1 MVGHLWMVGVGAP
14 CCFCSFGGGGCCCVV
29 VHGLPL
35 VGMLLSLSIYLP
47 HCWQQHGTW
56 KGSSEGEGGGY
67 LTMMGTV
74 YLPVAKNSQTVM
86 TRYIVTVCF
95 REVDFNQT
103 ALHYS
108 VFVPSRELNYTDY
121 WKGQIMAK
129 SDQIE
134 REH

>member
-1 MVGHLWMVGVGAP
+1 
-14 CCFCSFGGGGCCCVV
+14 
-29 VHGLPL
+29 
-35 VGMLLSLSIYLP
+35 
-47 HCWQQHGTW
+47 
-56 KGSSEGEGGGY
+56 
-67 LTMMGTV
+67 MMGTV

-86 TRYIVTVCF
+86 TWYIVTVCF

-121 WKGQIMAK
+121 WKGQIVAK